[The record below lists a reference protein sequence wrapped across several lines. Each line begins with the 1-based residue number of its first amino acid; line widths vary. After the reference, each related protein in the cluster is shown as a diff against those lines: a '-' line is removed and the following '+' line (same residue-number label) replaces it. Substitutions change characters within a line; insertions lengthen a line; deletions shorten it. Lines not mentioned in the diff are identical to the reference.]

1 MTSPALNTQWLEVGG
16 HPYGPVMEYEEI
28 PETQPEVLDWENGTG
43 LIGVDDPAIVDAAFE
58 RGERHVGVAVIGLA
72 LNHPDPD
79 TILPRVAR
87 ALRAT
92 DPELQRQ
99 GTVSSPRTLSRRL
112 PGDPGSKRRPRPA
125 RRGRRPCYWRGK
137 SSKPTAGRPPKRGAS

>member
-1 MTSPALNTQWLEVGG
+1 
-16 HPYGPVMEYEEI
+16 MENEEI
-28 PETQPEVLDWENGTG
+28 PDTQPEVLDWENGTE

-79 TILPRVAR
+79 TILPRIAR

-99 GTVSSPRTLSRRL
+99 GTLSLAHVARLHRTVNQECLDLLRARPRGNEADDDLWTFVPRRRL
-112 PGDPGSKRRPRPA
+112 PWWLWRRQLPGYLKWHLYERRRL
-125 RRGRRPCYWRGK
+125 
-137 SSKPTAGRPPKRGAS
+137 